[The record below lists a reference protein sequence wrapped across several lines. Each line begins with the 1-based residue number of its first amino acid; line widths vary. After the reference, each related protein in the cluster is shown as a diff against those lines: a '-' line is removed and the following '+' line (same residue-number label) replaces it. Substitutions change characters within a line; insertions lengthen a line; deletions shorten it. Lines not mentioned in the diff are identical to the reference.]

1 MYNIFTF
8 VEKNVILSNEK
19 RNTMEKT
26 DLRIIKTKNN
36 LYNAL
41 IDLMKDK
48 SFEEIKVS
56 DICSKALINR
66 STFYA
71 HYEDKYELL
80 EDCIKD
86 LKDSLSNELKKNQ
99 SISSTKEYYIEMI
112 KLFLNHI
119 EEKRDS
125 YLAIAINN
133 RNSILTDILYDVIDK
148 DIINHL
154 ENDDTFKDIPKR
166 IVASFYLG
174 AVVNVG
180 INWIKNINKYSKEE
194 MLNYLTILIPDEIK

>member
-1 MYNIFTF
+1 
-8 VEKNVILSNEK
+8 
-19 RNTMEKT
+19 MEKT